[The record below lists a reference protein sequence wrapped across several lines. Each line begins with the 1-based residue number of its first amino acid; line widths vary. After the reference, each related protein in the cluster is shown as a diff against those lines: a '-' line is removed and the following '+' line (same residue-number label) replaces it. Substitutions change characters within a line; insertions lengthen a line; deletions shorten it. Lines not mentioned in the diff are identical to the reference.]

1 MKEDVLEF
9 IYRLKREGIKYD
21 LATMRSYD
29 ALFGKPH
36 ESYKNIHITGSN
48 GKGSVSSMIFNVM
61 RMRKRTGLYTSP
73 HLIEF
78 NERILAQD
86 QFISD
91 MEIESLYKFY
101 MPFVEAGLKNDRNP
115 TFFEITTEMAFQH
128 FKNTSMDW
136 ASIEVGLGGRLD
148 ATNVITP
155 EISVVTRIGYEHT
168 DKLGTTLMEIAR
180 EKGGIIK
187 DGKPLVTGEKK
198 PEPYKE
204 LERICKMRNSRI
216 IRAWEYVTVK
226 DLRINGFE
234 TSFKAITPNDEYDIT
249 LNVPGKFQVENACT
263 AISTLENSGEFLDRK
278 NIEEGMNNTRW
289 PGRLQVVSKNPLV
302 VVDSSHNP
310 PAATTLASSVRDI
323 YSSKPVLIVG
333 MLSDKDHYS
342 YLHNI
347 SKCADSIILTT
358 PEEPQRAQ
366 SPEKLRMIAEG
377 VFKNVKVIEDPME
390 AYEYSI
396 SRNDFTLVTGSMYL
410 VGKILK
416 ELNIDMRPFSK

>member
-21 LATMRSYD
+21 LIPMRNYD

-48 GKGSVSSMIFNVM
+48 GKGSVSSLIFNVM
-61 RMRKRTGLYTSP
+61 RLKKRTGLYTSP

-78 NERILAQD
+78 NERIMSQD
-86 QFISD
+86 RFISD
-91 MEIESLYKFY
+91 EEIESLYRYY
-101 MPFVEAGLKNDRNP
+101 MPFVESGLKDNRNP

-128 FKNTSMDW
+128 FKNTNMEW

-168 DKLGTTLMEIAR
+168 DRLGTTLMDIAR

-187 DGKPLVTGEKK
+187 EGKPLVTGEKK

-204 LERICKMRNSRI
+204 LDRICKMRNSRI

-226 DLRINGFE
+226 DLQFNDFE
-234 TSFKAITPNDEYDIT
+234 TTFRAITPNEEYDIT
-249 LNVPGKFQVENACT
+249 LNLPGKFQVENACT
-263 AISTLENSGEFLDRK
+263 AISALENSGEPPNRK
-278 NIEEGMNNTRW
+278 QMEEGMNNTRW
-289 PGRLQVVSKNPLV
+289 PGRLQTISRDPLV
-302 VVDSSHNP
+302 VVDASHNP

-323 YSSKPVLIVG
+323 YSRKPVLLVG

-347 SKCADSIILTT
+347 SKCSDSIILTT

-366 SPEKLRMIAEG
+366 SPEKLSMIAQG
-377 VFKNVKVIEDPME
+377 IFKNVKVIDDPME
-390 AYEYSI
+390 AYEYSV

-410 VGKILK
+410 VGKILG